1 MELNDNEF
9 DAAFRKRISDAELQ
23 YEEAAWDKM
32 AHKLKRR
39 DRIVFLRKSAVVLL
53 AFLAG
58 VWAYHS
64 LNVPGGPT
72 GRQLKQTTVKKGP
85 TPLKNR
91 PGAGTGTQGI
101 TTLPAERRAAV
112 RRALKNDVPVPAAMA
127 GNPQEGFRAETD
139 DDRRLEIPVRY
150 RVAELVPESLK
161 VEGMMIREI
170 PVPALSEGR
179 KDVQKGINTG
189 RKVKRLPLNLAL
201 SAGPEFNA
209 VNRVLGGNA
218 GFSAGLTLGVGI
230 SEKLDLQAG
239 LKYSHKAYS
248 AGSFDYKLQNALVRS
263 TLAGIDATC
272 GVLEIPLQ
280 ASYRIMSSG
289 GRSIRFNAGISSY
302 LMLKEDYVFRYN
314 YAAGPASRTL
324 EKTNANQ
331 HFLSVADLSATY
343 FMQVKDS
350 PLKLGIEP
358 FVKLPL
364 GGIGEGDVNLK
375 SSGISLKL
383 RYDLG
388 KKNN

>member
-9 DAAFRKRISDAELQ
+9 DAAFRKRISDAELR

-32 AHKLKRR
+32 AYKLKRR
-39 DRIVFLRKSAVVLL
+39 DRIVFLRRSAIVLL
-53 AFLAG
+53 ALLAG
-58 VWAYHS
+58 VWAYRS
-64 LNVPGGPT
+64 LYVPGELT
-72 GRQLKQTTVKKGP
+72 GRQFKQTIVKKDT

-101 TTLPAERRAAV
+101 TTQPGERRAEV
-112 RRALKNDVPVPAAMA
+112 RRALKNDVPVPAVMA
-127 GNPQEGFRAETD
+127 GNPQESFPARTD

-161 VEGMMIREI
+161 VEGITIREI

-179 KDVQKGINTG
+179 KDTPKGGNTD
-189 RKVKRLPLNLAL
+189 RKVKRLPVNLAL
-201 SAGPEFNA
+201 SAGPEFNS
-209 VNRVLGGNA
+209 VNRVLGGNS

-239 LKYSHKAYS
+239 LKYSHKQYT
-248 AGSFDYKLQNALVRS
+248 AGSFDYKLQNALIRN
-263 TLAGIDATC
+263 TLTGIGATC

-280 ASYRIMSSG
+280 ASYRIMNSG
-289 GRSIRFNAGISSY
+289 GRSIRLNAGISSY

-314 YAAGPASRTL
+314 YASGPASRNM

-364 GGIGEGDVNLK
+364 GGIGEGNVHLK